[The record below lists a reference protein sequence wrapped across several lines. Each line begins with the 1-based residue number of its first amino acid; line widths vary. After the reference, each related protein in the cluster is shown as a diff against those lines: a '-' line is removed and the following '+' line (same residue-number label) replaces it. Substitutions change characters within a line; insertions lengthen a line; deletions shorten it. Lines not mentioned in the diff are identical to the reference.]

1 MHPIEAAVR
10 HPVKVTVGFLL
21 VALFGLVALFD
32 MPMQLTPE
40 VQTPTISIRTRWRGA
55 SPKEIEREIVLAQE
69 EQLKGVENARKL
81 SSECRDS
88 EGQVEIE
95 FAVGTNI
102 EAAMVRVSR
111 RLQQVREYPED
122 ADEPVITTSSTSSRA
137 IAWFI
142 LCPRP
147 PDEQRIREF
156 QQRFPHLSVDLERV
170 IQSPAIGL
178 SLLRL
183 RHLAAAN
190 PELNELL
197 PADVDLPKQRRFVE
211 DYIEAR
217 FERVKGVS
225 DATVMGGREDEV
237 QVVVDPQRLS
247 ARQISV
253 DDLREALRRQ
263 NADTSGG
270 DFWEGK
276 RRYVVRTLGQFRSLD
291 QVADLII
298 AVRDGIPVYV
308 RDVANVRMGF
318 KKPDGIVRRY
328 GQSSITVNAERETG
342 ANVLEV
348 MNGLRNAC
356 AELNDGVLKQNDLYI
371 SQTYDETDY
380 IYSAIGLVGENIVV
394 GGLLTVAVLLLF
406 LRSGRSTLI
415 IALAIPSSIVG
426 TFLMLSL
433 LGRSLN
439 VISLAGLAFAVG
451 MLVDN
456 AVVVLE
462 NIFRRHQQGE
472 APFIAAVAGTKEV
485 WGAVVASTL
494 TTLAVF
500 VPVLFVQQ
508 EAGQLFRDIALA
520 ISFAVGLSLIVS
532 VTLIPTAAARLLRR
546 TDKNSQQ
553 GWGREQHER
562 QPNQHQHQHHN
573 QRERQ
578 SRKRPGNAILR
589 RVRNLHAPLD
599 WAGETFVEGVVRVN
613 RWIQASTGRCVVV
626 VTTIVSL
633 CFILTWLTWPS
644 VEYLPTGNRNLAI
657 GIIMPPPGYNLDQ
670 MIELGN
676 AVEEHLRPCWDY
688 DPLQLETTADKYPP
702 VADFFFIARGRNI
715 FIGLRALKPT
725 DVRTLVAV
733 LREMSGA
740 LPGSVVV
747 ANQSSLFERGLG
759 AGRSIEIEIAGDD
772 LDRLVDIGR
781 VAMNQISRVMPEAQC
796 RPEPSLDQ
804 ASPEVHI
811 VPKPL
816 QTAELGVDNRQLGY
830 VVDML
835 VDGAYATDYYLGG
848 DKIDL
853 TIMGDNT
860 RDEVAESFRGLT
872 QDLDVLPIA
881 TPAGQLVTLA
891 DLADIRLSSGPE
903 QINHRERDRAIT
915 ITVSPP
921 EGMAL
926 EETIRVLQT
935 SVLPALDLS
944 GGYRINLSGSADKL
958 RATWDALRWN
968 LALAVLIT
976 YLLMAALFESWLYP
990 LAIIFAVPL
999 SAVGGILGL
1008 RMLSIYLAWLGE
1020 PPQMLDVL
1028 TMLGFV
1034 ILVGTVVNNA
1044 ILIVHQSL
1052 NHIRVDKMPAQ
1063 EATIESVRTRIR
1075 PIFMTTG
1082 STVFGLAPLVFFPG
1096 AGSELYRGLG
1106 SVVLGGLV
1114 LSALFTLVVV
1124 PALFSAMM
1132 TAKYELSRRLYTDA
1146 AADPVPVERAHSPTR
1161 RPRSL
1166 LDEAQRPA

>member
-1 MHPIEAAVR
+1 MHPIEAFVR

-21 VALFGLVALFD
+21 LALFGLVAIID

-55 SPKEIEREIVLAQE
+55 SPQEIEREIVQPQE

-122 ADEPVITTSSTSSRA
+122 ADEPVITTSSSSSRA

-142 LCPRP
+142 LSPRP
-147 PDEQRIREF
+147 PDEAQLRQYQGRYP
-156 QQRFPHLSVDLERV
+156 QWSRDLERILQIPTV
-170 IQSPAIGL
+170 GL
-178 SLLRL
+178 KLLRL
-183 RHLAAAN
+183 RHLAAEH
-190 PELNELL
+190 PELADLL
-197 PADVDLPKQRRFVE
+197 PPDVDLTKQRRFVE
-211 DYIEAR
+211 DFIEAR

-225 DATVMGGREDEV
+225 DAQVRGGREDEV

-253 DDLREALRRQ
+253 DDLRAALRRQ

-276 RRYVVRTLGQFRSLD
+276 RRYVVRTIGQFRSLD
-291 QVADLII
+291 QVAELII
-298 AVRDGIPVYV
+298 AVRDGAPVYV
-308 RDVANVRMGF
+308 RDVADVRFGY

-328 GQSSITVNAERETG
+328 GTSSITVNAERETG

-348 MNGLRNAC
+348 MQGLREAC
-356 AELNDGVLKQNDLYI
+356 NELNDGILKENDFYI
-371 SQTYDETDY
+371 SQTYDETEY
-380 IYSAIGLVGENIVV
+380 IYSAIGLVTENIVL
-394 GGLLTVAVLLLF
+394 GGILTVIVLLVF
-406 LRSGRSTLI
+406 LRSARSTLV
-415 IALAIPSSIVG
+415 IAVAIPTSIIG
-426 TFLMLSL
+426 TFLLLSL
-433 LGRSLN
+433 MGRSLN

-462 NIFRRHQQGE
+462 NIYRRYQLGE
-472 APFIAAVAGTKEV
+472 PPFVAAVHGTQEV

-532 VTLIPTAAARLLRR
+532 VTLIPTASARLLRR
-546 TDKNSQQ
+546 TE
-553 GWGREQHER
+553 GIEQRRR
-562 QPNQHQHQHHN
+562 QIRNAN
-573 QRERQ
+573 RLTTRLSRQ
-578 SRKRPGNAILR
+578 MHRLLS
-589 RVRNLHAPLD
+589 PLD
-599 WAGETFVEGVVRVN
+599 RLGEWFVDWVVRVN
-613 RWIQASTGRCVVV
+613 RWVQTSALRCASLVAV
-626 VTTIVSL
+626 IVALSGAA
-633 CFILTWLTWPS
+633 TWLLWPS

-657 GIIMPPPGYNLDQ
+657 GLIMPPPGYNLDQ
-670 MIELGN
+670 MVELGN
-676 AVEEHLRPCWDY
+676 IVEEYLRPCWDY
-688 DPLQLETTADKYPP
+688 DPLDLDATADKYPP
-702 VADFFFIARGRNI
+702 VGDFFFMTRGRDI
-715 FIGLRALKPT
+715 FIGLRALRPK
-725 DVRTLVAV
+725 DVRRLVLV
-733 LREMSGA
+733 LRELSGKV
-740 LPGSVVV
+740 PGSVVV

-759 AGRSIEIEIAGDD
+759 AGRSIEIEIVGDD
-772 LDRLVDIGR
+772 LGRLVDIGR
-781 VAMNQISRVMPEAQC
+781 DALHHLTRQIPDAQC
-796 RPEPSLDQ
+796 RPEPSLDL

-811 VPKPL
+811 VPKPM
-816 QTAELGVDNRQLGY
+816 QTAELGVDNQQLGY
-830 VVDML
+830 LVDML

-853 TIMGDNT
+853 TIMGRNA
-860 RDEVAESFRGLT
+860 RDPIAESFRGLT

-881 TPAGQLVTLA
+881 TPSGQLVTLA

-915 ITVSPP
+915 IAVSPP

-926 EETIRVLQT
+926 EQAIRVIQT
-935 SVLPALDLS
+935 SVLPQLDLS
-944 GGYRINLSGSADKL
+944 GGYRIVLSGSADKL
-958 RATWDALRWN
+958 RATWEALRWN
-968 LALAVLIT
+968 LLLAVVIT

-990 LAIIFAVPL
+990 LTIIFAVPL
-999 SAVGGILGL
+999 SAVGGLLGL
-1008 RMLSIYLAWLGE
+1008 RILSIYLGWLGE

-1034 ILVGTVVNNA
+1034 ILVGTVVNNP
-1044 ILIVHQSL
+1044 ILIVHQAL
-1052 NHIRVDKMPAQ
+1052 NHMREENMPPS
-1063 EATIESVRTRIR
+1063 EATVESARSRIR

-1082 STVFGLAPLVFFPG
+1082 TTVFGLAPLVFFPG
-1096 AGSELYRGLG
+1096 SGSELYRGLG
-1106 SVVLGGLV
+1106 SVVLGGLL
-1114 LSALFTLVVV
+1114 LSTLFTLIIV
-1124 PALFSAMM
+1124 PALFSTMM
-1132 TAKYELSRRLYTDA
+1132 AAKSE
-1146 AADPVPVERAHSPTR
+1146 VTR
-1161 RPRSL
+1161 RWFARADDEELPPIELPPVSTPPRRAVPA
-1166 LDEAQRPA
+1166 LDEAHRSA